1 MGRAT
6 VGAVAAAPA
15 AAVGIAR
22 RRPVPPCP
30 RPRLLAAVLALLF
43 APACRADLVFSP
55 SVELRASAT
64 DNANMAPPERAHG
77 RVVEEAAPGFS
88 LSEQTARLNLK
99 MAYQLHFYTGGGDD
113 ANSQRHQ
120 SQLQASANARLIEDW
135 LFLDSAASISQ
146 QSTSAFGP
154 QLSDQGYSTV
164 NRNEVRTISISPYL
178 RRRLGVGADL
188 ELRYTRD
195 QVDSNNAA
203 FGRSQSD
210 NLFASLAS
218 GPALRSLGWGL
229 QLSKQRQHD
238 SVAPD
243 SSSSGANGSLNYGVA
258 PSLNLSLGLGYDKLD
273 YGLGGVSQGR
283 SWSTGLRWTP
293 TQRSSLQLSHG
304 GRYYGASNSLA
315 LQHRSRNTVWSV
327 HYDDSVTTSRSQFL
341 LPAAVSTADMLNRL
355 MSATIS
361 DPLLRAQAVEAY
373 IRANSLPRSL
383 ATSVNYFSNRY
394 SLQKQLQ
401 ASVGLNTARTIT
413 MFSVYDTRRS
423 ALSARQSDSALLG
436 SSNETI
442 NDDTRQRGASV
453 ALNWHPSSR
462 FGATLSADIGNTR
475 SLSTGLGSRQR
486 SLRLQLSRQ
495 FQPRLSGNVELRR
508 VHGDGLS
515 GSGAY
520 TENAVALSLSLK
532 L

>member
-1 MGRAT
+1 MGRAPAR
-6 VGAVAAAPA
+6 GAP
-15 AAVGIAR
+15 R
-22 RRPVPPCP
+22 R
-30 RPRLLAAVLALLF
+30 RLLAAVLALLF
-43 APACRADLVFSP
+43 APASRAELVFSP
-55 SVELRASAT
+55 AVELRASAT

-77 RVVEEAAPGFS
+77 RVVAEVAPGFS

-99 MAYQLHFYTGGGDD
+99 LAYQLRFYTGGGDD

-120 SQLQASANARLIEDW
+120 SQLQASAKARLLEDW
-135 LFLDSAASISQ
+135 LFLDGAASISQ

-154 QLSDQGYSTV
+154 QQGDNGYSTL
-164 NRNEVRTISISPYL
+164 NRNEVRTLSISPYL
-178 RRRLGVGADL
+178 RRRLGAGADL

-210 NLFASLAS
+210 QLFASLAS
-218 GPALRSLGWGL
+218 GPAFRSLGWGL
-229 QLSKQRQHD
+229 QLSKLRQHD

-243 SSSSGANGSLNYGVA
+243 SSSSGANGSLSYGVS
-258 PSLNLSLGLGYDKLD
+258 PSLNLSLGAGYDKMD
-273 YGLGGVSQGR
+273 FGLGGVSQGR
-283 SWSTGLRWTP
+283 SWTTGLRWAP
-293 TQRSSLQLSHG
+293 TLRSSLQLSHG
-304 GRYYGASNSLA
+304 RRYYGASNGLS
-315 LQHRSRNTVWSV
+315 LQHRSRNTVWSA

-341 LPAAVSTADMLNRL
+341 LPAAVSTAELLNRL

-413 MFSVYDTRRS
+413 MLSVYDTRRS

-436 SSNETI
+436 SSSETL

-462 FGATLSADIGNTR
+462 FGATLSADLSNTR

-486 SLRLQLSRQ
+486 SLRLQLNRQ
-495 FQPRLSGNVELRR
+495 FQPRLSGNLELRR

-515 GSGAY
+515 GAGAY
-520 TENAVALSLSLK
+520 TENAVALSISLK